1 MALKD
6 WKKTYTGKDMHRW
19 MHKDKIAEIEVGKH
33 YNFAD
38 KNNFY
43 WTFVITKLQYNNKNI
58 NASYERIRNKL
69 DALKFAKS
77 YMRTH

>member
-6 WKKTYTGKDMHRW
+6 WKKTSTGKDMHRW
-19 MHKDKIAEIEVGKH
+19 QHKEEIAEIEVGKH

-38 KNNFY
+38 RNNFY
-43 WTFVITKLQYNNKNI
+43 WTFVVTKLCANDKNI
-58 NASYERIRNKL
+58 NASYERVRNKL
-69 DALKFAKS
+69 DALQFAKS